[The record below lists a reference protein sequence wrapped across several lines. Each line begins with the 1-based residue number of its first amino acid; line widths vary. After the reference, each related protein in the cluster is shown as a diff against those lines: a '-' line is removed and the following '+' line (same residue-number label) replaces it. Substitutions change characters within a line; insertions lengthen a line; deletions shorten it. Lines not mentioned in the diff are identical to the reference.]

1 MSKIYLHSDAAE
13 KVLSY
18 KVNIA
23 PAGDTAF
30 IKAADCPTD
39 WLQADGNPVQFVID
53 FAFGAAEVDTK
64 IANYMVARGIAHR
77 SRMARR
83 IGQLFDAAGNAVVEL
98 FDSKGRSVAVHAP
111 E

>member
-13 KVLSY
+13 KAASY
-18 KVNIA
+18 VVNIA

-39 WLQADGNPVQFVID
+39 WLHADGNARQFVID

-64 IANYMVARGIAHR
+64 IANYMVLRGIAHR
-77 SRMARR
+77 SRMTRR
-83 IGQLFDAAGNAVVEL
+83 IGQLFDAAGNAVTEL
-98 FDSKGRSVAVHAP
+98 FDGMGRSIAVRAP